1 MAPDLLKLI
10 HMAKNIPPLH
20 ALRAFEAASRLGGFV
35 RAAEELHVTPA
46 AVSHQIKQLE
56 HWLGMSLFA
65 RGARGVSLTTPGLEY
80 ASRIRDA
87 FDKLL
92 LTTRAV
98 RANQSRSMI
107 TIRAQFSVASMW
119 LMPRLA
125 DLLQLRPDIDVK
137 VIAQQG
143 ERAFDSTSADL
154 TIYHERPSA
163 DGFVQTPLLSGQFS
177 VYSAPALLA
186 RMPVTH
192 ARELLSCPLVHFAF
206 EDRAWKFPTFE
217 AWFERAGVSAPPLLP
232 GYRFNSM
239 HLVASACARGLGFAL
254 LHEQFCSEQIRAGNL
269 VKIPGPTMPS
279 GERFEVVSKKRISE
293 DVRYVRDWLIAQGD
307 L

>member
-1 MAPDLLKLI
+1 
-10 HMAKNIPPLH
+10 MAKNIPPLN

-56 HWLGMSLFA
+56 HWLGMELFI
-65 RGARGVSLTTPGLEY
+65 RSARGVALTTSGLEY

-98 RANQSRSMI
+98 RANQSRSMV
-107 TIRAQFSVASMW
+107 TIRAQFSLASMW
-119 LMPRLA
+119 LLPRLT
-125 DLLQLRPDIDVK
+125 DLLQQRPDIDIK
-137 VIAQQG
+137 LNAQQADRIA
-143 ERAFDSTSADL
+143 ESTGADL
-154 TIYHERPSA
+154 TIYHERPSV
-163 DGFVQTPLLSGQFS
+163 DGYVQIPLLNGQFS
-177 VYSAPALLA
+177 VYAAPALLA

-192 ARELLSCPLVHFAF
+192 PSELLSCPLLHFAF
-206 EDRAWKFPTFE
+206 EDRAWKFPTFDK
-217 AWFERAGVSAPPLLP
+217 WFDLAGVTAPPLLP
-232 GYRFNSM
+232 GYRFNLM
-239 HLVASACARGLGFAL
+239 HLVASACARGLGFGL

-279 GERFEVVSKKRISE
+279 GERFEVVSKKRVSE
-293 DVRYVRDWLIAQGD
+293 DVRFVRDWLVAQGD